1 MIVVR
6 CRGDRMEARARY
18 APPAS
23 SRPRPGPPRAPTV
36 PVAHT
41 LPPRALSVR
50 APALPA
56 LPTLRLLLVC
66 MADCHITHHHN
77 TFTSH
82 HHNACHIIVVWVGSL
97 RLLLVCV
104 HTHSPVLLSLSLS
117 LSRSFFLSLSLSLS
131 LYARAST
138 HIHVIDT

>member
-1 MIVVR
+1 
-6 CRGDRMEARARY
+6 MEARARY

-41 LPPRALSVR
+41 LPPRALLVR

-56 LPTLRLLLVC
+56 LPTLRLLPVC
-66 MADCHITHHHN
+66 MARYHITRHPN

-82 HHNACHIIVVWVGSL
+82 HHNACHIIVVWVRCL

-104 HTHSPVLLSLSLS
+104 HTRLCFSLALSLSLS
-117 LSRSFFLSLSLSLS
+117 LSFSLSLSLSLS
-131 LYARAST
+131 FSVCARQHAYPC
-138 HIHVIDT
+138 D

>member
-1 MIVVR
+1 
-6 CRGDRMEARARY
+6 MEARARY

-66 MADCHITHHHN
+66 MADCHVTHHHN
-77 TFTSH
+77 TFTSP

-104 HTHSPVLLSLSLS
+104 HTHSPVVHTHSPVLLSLSLS
-117 LSRSFFLSLSLSLS
+117 LSFFLSFFLSLSLSLCMRAP
-131 LYARAST
+131 ARVSM
-138 HIHVIDT
+138 